1 MTHIFDCSE
10 ARSVAQ
16 IQFSPYIY
24 LTLLTSYIK
33 ILGSVL
39 RNGSGV
45 LSLDTY
51 YCVVGIHLEQ

>member
-10 ARSVAQ
+10 ANRWHRSNPL
-16 IQFSPYIY
+16 SLYIY
-24 LTLLTSYIK
+24 LILLTSYIK

-45 LSLDTY
+45 LSLD
-51 YCVVGIHLEQ
+51 CVVGFRLEQ